1 MEAFLIIS
9 TVVVVIFTYI
19 LAGQVAVR
27 TYRKRWELDRYSEL
41 PIFLGLFGYLSL
53 MIVWAKIMAES
64 DYRWLTHPRQ
74 TRAERKAA
82 AALKN
87 AEELRKYALETEAIM
102 LMIDQPGETLENLFE
117 EAFRIGKDS
126 YYESSRH
133 INRRKR
139 ELLAPVREID
149 KRMK

>member
-9 TVVVVIFTYI
+9 TIVVVIFTYI
-19 LAGQVAVR
+19 LAGQVAAR
-27 TYRKRWELDRYSEL
+27 TYDKRWGFDHYSDL
-41 PIFLGLFGYLSL
+41 PIFLGLLGYLSL

-64 DYRWLTHPRQ
+64 DYRWLTRPRQ
-74 TRAERKAA
+74 ARAERKAA

-102 LMIDQPGETLENLFE
+102 LMIDQPGKTLENLFE

-126 YYESSRH
+126 YYDSRPY
-133 INRRKR
+133 IEKRKR
-139 ELLAPVREID
+139 EFLAPVREID
-149 KRMK
+149 NRMK